1 MRGTPNI
8 FCASTRPD
16 WQAEGRRHFM
26 FSTCPFVRSSVC
38 YQTYER
44 DILKTNE
51 PILMPIGINDSRGK
65 VVKR

>member
-1 MRGTPNI
+1 
-8 FCASTRPD
+8 
-16 WQAEGRRHFM
+16 M